1 MHFSIK
7 DIARILG
14 VSESEVQGHIDSGRL
29 TAERIG
35 EDIRVTESELKKF
48 LDTERKA
55 GEKEILSNNSPAPS
69 AHPQGGLIKPILD
82 HLSNLNREIRDR
94 WDFIREN
101 KQLEYELRQKEL
113 LLAQRE
119 MDIQNL
125 QNELEHQKEL
135 YAKEIEALERILREK
150 WAVMEKE
157 TEKRIALER
166 EELEKYFALEKE
178 HWSNKLKEEKERYVQ
193 KLNEVQQKESFW
205 SKLMRMMTWS

>member
-7 DIARILG
+7 DIARVLG
-14 VSESEVQGHIDSGRL
+14 VGENEVRKHIDSGRL

-35 EDIRVTESELKKF
+35 EDIRVTESELQRF
-48 LDTERKA
+48 LDTERKS
-55 GEKEILSNNSPAPS
+55 GEKEILSNSSSAPS
-69 AHPQGGLIKPILD
+69 PPPRGGPIEPILD
-82 HLSNLNREIRDR
+82 HLSNLGREIREK

-125 QNELEHQKEL
+125 QKELEHQKEL
-135 YAKEIEALERILREK
+135 YAKEMEALERILQEK
-150 WAVMEKE
+150 WALMEKE
-157 TEKRIALER
+157 TEKRVALER

-178 HWSNKLKEEKERYVQ
+178 LWSTRLKEEKERYVQ
-193 KLNEVQQKESFW
+193 KLNQVQQKESFW
-205 SKLMRMMTWS
+205 SRLMRMMTWS